1 MELLFQMV
9 GGTQF
14 ETFKWT
20 VVALILLCFCIF
32 LTEYVQK
39 KLLFRSYFMLNNL
52 KFFLYIGI
60 GFGAIYVIRH
70 IDGVG
75 MSITMMM
82 FLAIW
87 ATDVFAYYG
96 GKAVWEASIKPD

>member
-1 MELLFQMV
+1 M
-9 GGTQF
+9 
-14 ETFKWT
+14 
-20 VVALILLCFCIF
+20 
-32 LTEYVQK
+32 
-39 KLLFRSYFMLNNL
+39 
-52 KFFLYIGI
+52 YIGI

-96 GKAVWEASIKPD
+96 GKRFGKHPLSPISPKKTVEGTVIGIAVAMIAASLLVGLSTTTLVVGPFIC